1 MFGCNVDAFSGVVQ
15 QIVELRRLVD
25 TVANGFEAAAP
36 NGLDALKLPIQ
47 VVVLSCELGS
57 SERWQKRQAIDTVRR
72 SRLRQLGK
80 GRQQIPGSRDTIADS
95 TRFDVARPAR
105 DQGDADAAFV
115 ELGFTAAKS
124 ARALEELAVDA
135 AHPALIIAA

>member
-57 SERWQKRQAIDTVRR
+57 SLK
-72 SRLRQLGK
+72 
-80 GRQQIPGSRDTIADS
+80 
-95 TRFDVARPAR
+95 FPASNR
-105 DQGDADAAFV
+105 C
-115 ELGFTAAKS
+115 
-124 ARALEELAVDA
+124 
-135 AHPALIIAA
+135 